1 MKDTQEQYAVA
12 SRGKLT
18 TELRNP
24 RSMDLHRLETKAAFD
39 LFNSED
45 ATVADAVA
53 QARGSVCCAI
63 DLVVEAFRA
72 GGRLLYVGAGT
83 SGRLGV
89 LDATECPPTFQSD
102 PSVVVGVIAG
112 GDRALTQSAEAVEDA
127 TDSGADAMDEHGV
140 GVNDVVFAVATG
152 GTTPY
157 VHGAIA
163 RANQLGAKT
172 VFMSCV
178 RKDEVDDEA
187 DVSIRVITG
196 PEVLT
201 GSTRLKAGT
210 ATKMVL
216 NMVTTIAMTRTG
228 KVYEN
233 LMVDMNTK
241 VNAKLRERGVRT
253 VVMLTGCDR
262 DAAEKLLDDAGGSVK
277 TAVVMHRLDVN
288 ASTAER
294 RLDDANGHVGQV
306 LDGAEPMR

>member
-89 LDATECPPTFQSD
+89 LDAAECPPTFQSD

-187 DVSIRVITG
+187 DLSIRVITG

-216 NMVTTIAMTRTG
+216 NMVTTIAMARTG

-233 LMVDMNTK
+233 LMVDMNTT